1 MPRRPPNP
9 GAQQVEPQGLPR
21 DGARRRRDPL
31 LPRLPLP
38 QLRSVLG
45 AGSPGG
51 LRASEGG
58 GAWWPSGSSHPDV
71 RHPSPRLPAPPTL
84 AQRGAQNRTRLRSLL
99 LPPLPLARASRE
111 LAPRR
116 RGPGERED
124 PRRGAAREA
133 PDSLR
138 ALLGELLPSRFREFL
153 HHLGAE
159 CAEPRPPKSWASRP
173 KRSVSDHSHHAPQCP
188 HCQFLPDL
196 RGQSSYVQ
204 NSLKKI
210 LLHQIPALGT
220 LRRDP
225 SQFTLKKANHRP
237 HGAQAPRLK
246 AVLSHSSSGQSS
258 GQRKR
263 FCPFRVRFADE
274 TLRDTALRYW
284 ERSCAAWPLHFSGT
298 GSPRASKSFHLF
310 IDQLLCA
317 VSGNVAA
324 PEPSCGPAGYRRA
337 WASSPVS
344 IGTGARERP
353 EMTGE
358 FAQNPV
364 RSSKEEAM
372 ANVSF
377 SWDRPGLSTQEPPG
391 HLPEDASMKRSL
403 PSIPRATTRRLRGD
417 LPTWQDMD
425 DILGLGGHYPAPG
438 ARRWNPSRPAWS
450 CTQS

>member
-21 DGARRRRDPL
+21 DGARGRRDPL

-159 CAEPRPPKSWASRP
+159 CAEPRPPSEAS
-173 KRSVSDHSHHAPQCP
+173 
-188 HCQFLPDL
+188 
-196 RGQSSYVQ
+196 
-204 NSLKKI
+204 
-210 LLHQIPALGT
+210 
-220 LRRDP
+220 
-225 SQFTLKKANHRP
+225 
-237 HGAQAPRLK
+237 
-246 AVLSHSSSGQSS
+246 
-258 GQRKR
+258 
-263 FCPFRVRFADE
+263 
-274 TLRDTALRYW
+274 
-284 ERSCAAWPLHFSGT
+284 
-298 GSPRASKSFHLF
+298 
-310 IDQLLCA
+310 
-317 VSGNVAA
+317 
-324 PEPSCGPAGYRRA
+324 
-337 WASSPVS
+337 
-344 IGTGARERP
+344 
-353 EMTGE
+353 
-358 FAQNPV
+358 
-364 RSSKEEAM
+364 
-372 ANVSF
+372 
-377 SWDRPGLSTQEPPG
+377 PGLPRG
-391 HLPEDASMKRSL
+391 RGRGGAGVGRS
-403 PSIPRATTRRLRGD
+403 RFRDG
-417 LPTWQDMD
+417 
-425 DILGLGGHYPAPG
+425 
-438 ARRWNPSRPAWS
+438 WS
-450 CTQS
+450 YC

>member
-159 CAEPRPPKSWASRP
+159 CAEPRPPSEASPGLPRG
-173 KRSVSDHSHHAPQCP
+173 VSDHSHHAPQCP

-284 ERSCAAWPLHFSGT
+284 ERSC
-298 GSPRASKSFHLF
+298 
-310 IDQLLCA
+310 
-317 VSGNVAA
+317 
-324 PEPSCGPAGYRRA
+324 AGYRRA

>member
-9 GAQQVEPQGLPR
+9 GAQQVEPQGLPG

-84 AQRGAQNRTRLRSLL
+84 AQRGAPNRTRLRSLL
-99 LPPLPLARASRE
+99 LPPLPLAGAPRE

-116 RGPGERED
+116 RGPGDRED

-159 CAEPRPPKSWASRP
+159 CAEPRRSTSWASRP

-225 SQFTLKKANHRP
+225 SQFTLKKANH
-237 HGAQAPRLK
+237 
-246 AVLSHSSSGQSS
+246 SSGQSS

-317 VSGNVAA
+317 VSGSVAA
-324 PEPSCGPAGYRRA
+324 PEPSCGPAGYHRE

-344 IGTGARERP
+344 IGKGARERP

-364 RSSKEEAM
+364 LSSKEEAM

-377 SWDRPGLSTQEPPG
+377 SGDRPGLSTQEPPG

-425 DILGLGGHYPAPG
+425 DILGLGGHRPAPV
-438 ARRWNPSRPAWS
+438 ARRWNSSRPAWS